1 MDISLIALPLLICGT
16 LVVLLAVTSVSSYVL
31 LRYADAVA
39 RKCPHCQKKG
49 GGEVVEYELIDSRT
63 YIDTTATQ
71 KLPRKFRERAKPVQ
85 VEEKKY
91 KVDYKCNKCG
101 HEWTDIAT
109 DKEDISG
116 D

>member
-1 MDISLIALPLLICGT
+1 MDISPITIPLLVCGA
-16 LVVLLAVTSVSSYVL
+16 LGIVLAVATVSSYL
-31 LRYADAVA
+31 FLRFVDAVA
-39 RKCPHCQKKG
+39 RKCPHCERKG

-63 YIDTTATQ
+63 YVDTAATQ
-71 KLPRKFRERAKPVQ
+71 KLPRKFRDKAKPVK

-91 KVDYKCNKCG
+91 EVDYKCKYCG

>member
-16 LVVLLAVTSVSSYVL
+16 LVVLVAVASVSSYVL

-63 YIDTTATQ
+63 YVDAAATQ
-71 KLPRKFRERAKPVQ
+71 KLPRKFRDKAKPVK

-91 KVDYKCNKCG
+91 EVDYKCKHCG
-101 HEWTDIAT
+101 HEWTDFAT
-109 DKEDISG
+109 DKEEVSSA
-116 D
+116 